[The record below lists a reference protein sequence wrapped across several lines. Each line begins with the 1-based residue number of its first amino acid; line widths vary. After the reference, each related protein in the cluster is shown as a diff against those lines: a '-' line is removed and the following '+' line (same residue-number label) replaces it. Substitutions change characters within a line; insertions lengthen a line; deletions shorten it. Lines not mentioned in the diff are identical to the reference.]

1 MRTVV
6 RSDGSVTAHIATDV
20 EKSFVLSAWQKAKSL
35 LANSGNRYAR
45 ASGCRG

>member
-6 RSDGSVTAHIATDV
+6 RSDGSVTGTISAGV
-20 EKSFVLSAWQKAKSL
+20 EKSFVLNAWLKAKSL